1 LGSSAAS
8 NRAARIASL
17 SLIDTPGNHCSTG
30 SQKQR
35 DQLSEEQLNTLLD
48 AALASPSANNRQPW
62 HFSVVQ
68 NQELLNKVHKAASD
82 TALSIA
88 KADRSPR
95 FDNADFQVFYH
106 APTVI
111 FLSCPADLPI
121 ALTDCGIA
129 VQNIALAA
137 QSMGLGSAILALPKM
152 AFSGGRKEEV
162 TPSPSLSPWAIL
174 PTISHPMTSTPK
186 KLR

>member
-1 LGSSAAS
+1 MENETLRHIQERRTH
-8 NRAARIASL
+8 RAY
-17 SLIDTPGNHCSTG
+17 H
-30 SQKQR
+30 R

-152 AFSGGRKEEV
+152 AFSGGRKEELERELQFPQGHTFAV
-162 TPSPSLSPWAIL
+162 AIAVGHSSDDK
-174 PTISHPMTSTPK
+174 PPHDKHPEKIT
-186 KLR
+186 LIR